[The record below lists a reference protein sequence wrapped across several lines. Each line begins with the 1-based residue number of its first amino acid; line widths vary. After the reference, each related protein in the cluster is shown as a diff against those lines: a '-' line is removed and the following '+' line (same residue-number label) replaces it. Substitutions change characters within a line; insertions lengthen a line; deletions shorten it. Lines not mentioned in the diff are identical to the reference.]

1 MSKKTK
7 PFIAVDSLTRSY
19 GKGDNAFN
27 ALNGVSFTIAEGAN
41 VAIVG
46 KSGSG
51 KSTLMHA
58 LAGLDRPS
66 SGSVSYHE
74 NNIWELSKKDLNKFR
89 NSNIGFI
96 FQTFYMQ
103 PSESVLKNV
112 NLPLEIAG
120 VGQKERKDRSMAAL
134 KQLEIEDKAQN
145 KAVDLSG
152 GQKQRVCIARAIAG
166 DPEIIF
172 ADEPTGNLDS
182 VTGDKVEKILF
193 DLNKQGVTL
202 IVVTHDLDL
211 AKKFDARIYVKD
223 GEIEKIEG
231 RGVKS

>member
-51 KSTLMHA
+51 KSTLIHA